1 MYMYMAMVMEMQMV
15 MGRVGQS
22 KGVCQLCIFFQCAA
36 LFACQSVGGAVRCAL
51 GFCLAIGL
59 VCQPLSLFSPLMPD
73 YFT

>member
-22 KGVCQLCIFFQCAA
+22 KGVCQLCIFFSSVLLCLLVNLSVVQCVA
-36 LFACQSVGGAVRCAL
+36 R
-51 GFCLAIGL
+51 LAIGL
-59 VCQPLSLFSPLMPD
+59 VFQPLSLFSPLMPD